1 MYSRRAALDVH
12 EWEGRFKGQAARF
25 KMTSVIGHVYSI
37 DFTAAF
43 NNWDKVRHCVW
54 GIAGMSRA
62 C

>member
-12 EWEGRFKGQAARF
+12 EWEGRFRGQAARF

-43 NNWDKVRHCVW
+43 NNWDKVRQQ
-54 GIAGMSRA
+54 RT
-62 C
+62 